1 MLFLPN
7 VNVPAGESIW
17 CPPLGPHSTN
27 GSASLM
33 LYPLVQVTVIY
44 HVINNQALVQREKDE
59 WTCIGS
65 QTTITRALHW
75 QKQVQSLN
83 LLHSKISL
91 VPAEGRRAPLDFQT
105 SLCLRQQSASAITV
119 QNKSSSNT
127 IQTIQCQY
135 ITQKKL
141 RRHALVLQPRGL
153 RWRAQMRSPLSGWS
167 AAASRTPSHS
177 CCRHDSWSL
186 HTGTAG
192 PYLTKIQ
199 SLNPCQ

>member
-127 IQTIQCQY
+127 IQTIRCQY
-135 ITQKKL
+135 TTQKKKFEKTCFSL
-141 RRHALVLQPRGL
+141 TAERPPLKSANAKSALWLISCSFKDPF
-153 RWRAQMRSPLSGWS
+153 PL
-167 AAASRTPSHS
+167 
-177 CCRHDSWSL
+177 L
-186 HTGTAG
+186 
-192 PYLTKIQ
+192 L
-199 SLNPCQ
+199 